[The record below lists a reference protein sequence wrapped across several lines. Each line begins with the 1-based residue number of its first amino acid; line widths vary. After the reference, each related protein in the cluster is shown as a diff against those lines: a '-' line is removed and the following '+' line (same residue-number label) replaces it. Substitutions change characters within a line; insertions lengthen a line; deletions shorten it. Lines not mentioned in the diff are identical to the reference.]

1 MTVPSPIIQV
11 GAETR
16 NLNSFR
22 KYSRENITVILI
34 WIGGSI
40 PIKYASLL
48 FVFKND
54 EMIYLVYEYSSN
66 VNFVAESSLRMTLH
80 DLQSPHSNNQR
91 I

>member
-54 EMIYLVYEYSSN
+54 ETIYLVYEYSSN